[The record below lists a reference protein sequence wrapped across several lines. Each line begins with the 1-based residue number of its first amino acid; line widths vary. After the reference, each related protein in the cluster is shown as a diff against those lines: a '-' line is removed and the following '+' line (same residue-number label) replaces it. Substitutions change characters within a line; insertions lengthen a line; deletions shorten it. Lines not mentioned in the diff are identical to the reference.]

1 MVINLVI
8 QLILII
14 VAVAFFTLLER
25 KVLGYIHI
33 RRGPNKPRLMGLM
46 VPFADAIKLIR
57 KEENNPW
64 LSNKLVYTLAPIVV
78 IIIPIL
84 LWSLLPLEA
93 SSLHLKFGLLLFLC
107 YRGVGVYGIL
117 GAGWRANAKYSQL
130 GAFRA
135 VAQSI
140 SYEVSLSLLLLRV
153 MVYSKFNLIRKR
165 PILPAIFI
173 VIPFLIVVVRRLAE
187 TNRSPFDF
195 AEGESELVR
204 GFNTEYSAVS
214 FVILFLA
221 EYISII
227 FIGCLASI
235 VFWGKRWE
243 SMITTTIILS
253 VLFIWARGSLPR
265 FRYDQ
270 LIHLAWKRFL
280 PARLG
285 GLALLFIIS

>member
-1 MVINLVI
+1 MVVNLVV
-8 QLILII
+8 QLIFII
-14 VAVAFFTLLER
+14 VSVAFFTLLER
-25 KVLGYIHI
+25 KVLGYIHL
-33 RRGPNKPRLMGLM
+33 RRGPNKPRLAGLI
-46 VPFADAIKLIR
+46 VPFADAIKLFR
-57 KEENNPW
+57 KEENNPQ
-64 LSNKLVYTLAPIVV
+64 LRNKVVYLITPVVV
-78 IIIPIL
+78 ILIPML
-84 LWSLLPLEA
+84 LWSLLPLRAPSVEQK
-93 SSLHLKFGLLLFLC
+93 HGLLLFLC

-117 GAGWRANAKYSQL
+117 GAGWSANAKYRQL

-140 SYEVSLSLLLLRV
+140 SYEVSLSLLLLRI
-153 MVYSKFNLIRKR
+153 MVYRKYNLIRKR
-165 PILPAIFI
+165 FILLVLFI
-173 VIPFLIVVVRRLAE
+173 VTSFLIVMVRRLAE

-204 GFNTEYSAVS
+204 GFNTEYRAVS

-227 FIGCLASI
+227 FIRCLTSI
-235 VFWGKRWE
+235 VFWNNSWE
-243 SMITTTIILS
+243 RIIIVTIILG

-285 GLALLFIIS
+285 TLTMLFMIS